1 MIELWIFCADFGILK
16 LQNEAMQALLANV
29 TVPHLISKRD
39 VMHVWEQSPDTDYGL
54 KWFVVYALVAQMEEG
69 TGEKKTRIEE
79 LGSFAAA
86 PGFMVMLYKALQQW
100 NKYEMPKTP
109 KKGKAR
115 TKWSIF
121 VASEDVKKAV
131 LVSEKK
137 PEAVNASEGAKKTV
151 VVREKKAVA
160 VKRESPQD
168 GEDEGTPS
176 KKTKGFTPGEVIEID
191 D

>member
-39 VMHVWEQSPDTDYGL
+39 VKHVWEGSPDTDYGL

-69 TGEKKTRIEE
+69 TCDKKTMIEALE
-79 LGSFAAA
+79 SFAAA

-100 NKYEMPKTP
+100 NKYEMPKNP

-115 TKWSIF
+115 TKWSVF

-131 LVSEKK
+131 LVSENTVV
-137 PEAVNASEGAKKTV
+137 VNASEGAKKTV
-151 VVREKKAVA
+151 VVREKEDIA

-168 GEDEGTPS
+168 GDDDSSPS
-176 KKTKGFTPGEVIEID
+176 KKAKGFTPGEIIEID